1 MFSKVL
7 SASVYGVHSQ
17 LVQVEADSTEGLPSF
32 SMVGFLSTQVKE
44 AQERVRTALKN
55 SGYYLQPKRIT
66 VNLSPADLPKSGTG
80 FDLPIAIAIAA
91 SYGMISA
98 EALENTIIIGEL
110 SLNGRINAVPGILP
124 VAADAKK
131 LQCSR
136 CIVPYQNRREA
147 QAIQGV
153 EVIGVHSL
161 KEVMDFLQW
170 GELPQEKAENEN
182 IKKEKQKEKD
192 FADVKGQETA
202 KRAALIAA
210 AGFHNLLMIGP
221 PGSGKSMIAKR
232 MPSILP
238 KMTQEEAIE
247 ISRVYSVM
255 GMIPEN
261 GTLLER
267 RPYRAPHHTI
277 TAKALC
283 GGGRIPKPGEISLA
297 HMGVLFLDE
306 LPEFHRETLE
316 ILRQPLE
323 NGLVTISRCGYQYV
337 FPANFMLIGAMNPC
351 PCGYYPDLSRCQC
364 TCTDVKK
371 YLGKISQPLLDR
383 MDMTIEVSQIPYKS
397 LKEKKSGESSASMRK
412 KVERA
417 REIQKQRLKEFGKTF
432 NSQMSARELDEFC
445 KLGST
450 ESNIMKKAF
459 DELKLS
465 ARGYSKILK
474 VARTIA
480 DLDEAEQIVS
490 EHLLE
495 ALCYRSVTRTY
506 W

>member
-1 MFSKVL
+1 
-7 SASVYGVHSQ
+7 
-17 LVQVEADSTEGLPSF
+17 
-32 SMVGFLSTQVKE
+32 
-44 AQERVRTALKN
+44 
-55 SGYYLQPKRIT
+55 
-66 VNLSPADLPKSGTG
+66 
-80 FDLPIAIAIAA
+80 
-91 SYGMISA
+91 
-98 EALENTIIIGEL
+98 
-110 SLNGRINAVPGILP
+110 
-124 VAADAKK
+124 
-131 LQCSR
+131 
-136 CIVPYQNRREA
+136 
-147 QAIQGV
+147 
-153 EVIGVHSL
+153 
-161 KEVMDFLQW
+161 
-170 GELPQEKAENEN
+170 
-182 IKKEKQKEKD
+182 
-192 FADVKGQETA
+192 
-202 KRAALIAA
+202 
-210 AGFHNLLMIGP
+210 MIGP

-323 NGLVTISRCGYQYV
+323 NGFVTISRCGYQYV

-364 TCTDVKK
+364 TYTDVKK

-383 MDMTIEVSQIPYKS
+383 MDMTIEVSQIPYKN

-480 DLDEAEQIVS
+480 DLDEAEQIGS

-495 ALCYRSVTRTY
+495 ALCYRSMTRTY